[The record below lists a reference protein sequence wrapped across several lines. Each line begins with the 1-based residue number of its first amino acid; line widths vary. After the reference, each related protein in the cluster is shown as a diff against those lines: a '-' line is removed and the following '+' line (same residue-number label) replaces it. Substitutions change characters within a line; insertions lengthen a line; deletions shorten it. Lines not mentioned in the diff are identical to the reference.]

1 MILKDKVFISFWSP
15 LPLGL
20 VPAPRTGEEI
30 QKCDFSISKGN
41 FSQMRKFPLIFLYL
55 VMHFVRGESA
65 ELCVCKPENNFQKFR
80 PTFHK
85 TGRLALWFLCCV
97 MSSRPAGY
105 QLSGKSL
112 LAFCLDE
119 EVCAITSCFLRG
131 IWAVNL
137 RCPTFTTSTC
147 IH

>member
-85 TGRLALWFLCCV
+85 TGRLALV
-97 MSSRPAGY
+97 V
-105 QLSGKSL
+105 SL
-112 LAFCLDE
+112 LCYVLQASRLSAFRKISL
-119 EVCAITSCFLRG
+119 SL
-131 IWAVNL
+131 L
-137 RCPTFTTSTC
+137 S
-147 IH
+147 